1 MKLRKK
7 NKEEFKMENLLKD
20 TVIQLLGI
28 IIGGCLAV
36 ASAYAG
42 LLVARATQKIKL
54 EIEKLNDE
62 TQKKILDDT
71 LDRVDKLLQTNIIA
85 MENTVKKDMLASI
98 ADGKIEK
105 AELKTLADNVKNNVL
120 KQLGDDSVAVL
131 NNSLGDVNGYLE
143 VKIEEILAQIK
154 AQ

>member
-1 MKLRKK
+1 
-7 NKEEFKMENLLKD
+7 MENLLKD
-20 TVIQLLGI
+20 TVIQLLGG
-28 IIGGCLAV
+28 IIGGCLAI
-36 ASAYAG
+36 ATAYAG
-42 LLVARATQKIKL
+42 LLIARATQKIKL

-62 TQKKILDDT
+62 TQKKIFNDA
-71 LDRVDKLLQTNIIA
+71 LDRVDSLLQTNIVA

-120 KQLGDDSVAVL
+120 KQLGDDSLAVL
-131 NNSLGDVNGYLE
+131 NDSLGDVNGYLE

>member
-1 MKLRKK
+1 
-7 NKEEFKMENLLKD
+7 MENLLKD
-20 TVIQLLGI
+20 TVIQLLGV
-28 IIGGCLAV
+28 IIGGCLAI
-36 ASAYAG
+36 ATAYAG
-42 LLVARATQKIKL
+42 LLIARATQKIKL

-62 TQKKILDDT
+62 TQKKILNDA
-71 LDRVDKLLQTNIIA
+71 LDRVDSLLQTNIVA

-120 KQLGDDSVAVL
+120 KQLGDDSLAVL

>member
-1 MKLRKK
+1 
-7 NKEEFKMENLLKD
+7 MENLLKD
-20 TVIQLLGI
+20 TVVQLLGV
-28 IIGGCLAV
+28 IIGGCLAI
-36 ASAYAG
+36 ATAYAG
-42 LLVARATQKIKL
+42 LLIARATQKIKL

-62 TQKKILDDT
+62 TQKKIFNDALN
-71 LDRVDKLLQTNIIA
+71 RVDSLLQTNIVA

-120 KQLGDDSVAVL
+120 KQLGDDSLAVL
-131 NNSLGDVNGYLE
+131 NDSLGDVNGYLE

>member
-1 MKLRKK
+1 
-7 NKEEFKMENLLKD
+7 MENLLKD
-20 TVIQLLGI
+20 TVIQLLGV
-28 IIGGCLAV
+28 IIGGCLAI
-36 ASAYAG
+36 ATAYAG
-42 LLVARATQKIKL
+42 LLIARATQKIKL

-62 TQKKILDDT
+62 TQKKIFNDA
-71 LDRVDKLLQTNIIA
+71 LDRVDNLLQTNIIA

-120 KQLGDDSVAVL
+120 KQLGDDSLAVL
-131 NNSLGDVNGYLE
+131 NDSLGDVNGYLE

>member
-1 MKLRKK
+1 
-7 NKEEFKMENLLKD
+7 MENLLKD

-36 ASAYAG
+36 ASAYGG

-54 EIEKLNDE
+54 EIERLNDE
-62 TQKKILDDT
+62 TQKRILNDT
-71 LDRVDKLLQTNIIA
+71 LDRVNSLLQTNIIA
-85 MENTVKKDMLASI
+85 MENTVKKDMLVAI
-98 ADGKIEK
+98 EDGKVEK

-120 KQLGDDSVAVL
+120 KQLGNDSLAVL
-131 NNSLGDVNGYLE
+131 NDSLGDVNGYLE

>member
-1 MKLRKK
+1 
-7 NKEEFKMENLLKD
+7 MENLLKD
-20 TVIQLLGI
+20 TVIQLLGV

-36 ASAYAG
+36 ATAYAG
-42 LLVARATQKIKL
+42 LLIARATQKIKL
-54 EIEKLNDE
+54 EIENLNDE
-62 TQKKILDDT
+62 TQKKIFNDA
-71 LDRVDKLLQTNIIA
+71 LDRVDSLLQTNIVA

-120 KQLGDDSVAVL
+120 KQLGDDSLAVL

>member
-1 MKLRKK
+1 
-7 NKEEFKMENLLKD
+7 MENLLKD

-36 ASAYAG
+36 ASAYG
-42 LLVARATQKIKL
+42 SLLIVRATQKIKL

-62 TQKKILDDT
+62 TQKKILNDT
-71 LDRVDKLLQTNIIA
+71 LDRVDNLLQTNIIA
-85 MENTVKKDMLASI
+85 MENTVKKDMLDAI

-120 KQLGDDSVAVL
+120 KQLGNDSLEVL

>member
-1 MKLRKK
+1 
-7 NKEEFKMENLLKD
+7 MENLLKD

-28 IIGGCLAV
+28 IIGGSLAV

-54 EIEKLNDE
+54 EITKLDDE
-62 TQKKILDDT
+62 TQKKILNDT
-71 LDRVDKLLQTNIIA
+71 LDRVDALLQTNIIA
-85 MENTVKKDMLASI
+85 MENTVKKDMLAAI
-98 ADGKIEK
+98 ADGEIEK
-105 AELKTLADNVKNNVL
+105 SELKTLADNVKNNVL
-120 KQLGDDSVAVL
+120 KQLGNDSLAVL

>member
-1 MKLRKK
+1 
-7 NKEEFKMENLLKD
+7 MENLLKD
-20 TVIQLLGI
+20 TVIQLLGV
-28 IIGGCLAV
+28 IIGGCLAI
-36 ASAYAG
+36 ATAYAG
-42 LLVARATQKIKL
+42 LLIARATQKIKL

-62 TQKKILDDT
+62 TQKKIFNDALN
-71 LDRVDKLLQTNIIA
+71 RVDSLLQTNIVA

-120 KQLGDDSVAVL
+120 KQLGDDSLAVL
-131 NNSLGDVNGYLE
+131 NDSLGDVNGYLE

>member
-1 MKLRKK
+1 
-7 NKEEFKMENLLKD
+7 MENLLKD
-20 TVIQLLGI
+20 TVVQLLGV
-28 IIGGCLAV
+28 IIGGCLAIV
-36 ASAYAG
+36 TAYAG
-42 LLVARATQKIKL
+42 LLIARATQKIKL
-54 EIEKLNDE
+54 EIENLNDE
-62 TQKKILDDT
+62 TQKKIFNDA
-71 LDRVDKLLQTNIIA
+71 LDRVDSLLQTNIVA

-120 KQLGDDSVAVL
+120 KQLGDDSLAVL

>member
-1 MKLRKK
+1 
-7 NKEEFKMENLLKD
+7 MENLLKD
-20 TVIQLLGI
+20 TVVQLLGV
-28 IIGGCLAV
+28 IIGGCLAI
-36 ASAYAG
+36 ATAYAG
-42 LLVARATQKIKL
+42 LLIARATQKIKL

-62 TQKKILDDT
+62 TQKKIFNDA
-71 LDRVDKLLQTNIIA
+71 LDRVDSLLQTNIIA

-120 KQLGDDSVAVL
+120 KQLGDDSLEVL

>member
-1 MKLRKK
+1 
-7 NKEEFKMENLLKD
+7 MENLLKD
-20 TVIQLLGI
+20 TVVQLLGV
-28 IIGGCLAV
+28 IIGGCLAI
-36 ASAYAG
+36 ATAYAG
-42 LLVARATQKIKL
+42 LLIARATQKIKL
-54 EIEKLNDE
+54 EIENLNDE
-62 TQKKILDDT
+62 TQKKIFNDA
-71 LDRVDKLLQTNIIA
+71 LDRVDSLLQTNIVA

-120 KQLGDDSVAVL
+120 KQLGDDSLAVL
-131 NNSLGDVNGYLE
+131 NDSLGDVNGYLE

>member
-1 MKLRKK
+1 
-7 NKEEFKMENLLKD
+7 MENLLKD

-36 ASAYAG
+36 ASAYG
-42 LLVARATQKIKL
+42 SLLIARATQKIKL

-85 MENTVKKDMLASI
+85 MENTVKKDMLDAI

-105 AELKTLADNVKNNVL
+105 TELKTLADNVKNNVL
-120 KQLGDDSVAVL
+120 KQLGNDSLAVL
-131 NNSLGDVNGYLE
+131 NDSLGDVNGYLE

>member
-1 MKLRKK
+1 
-7 NKEEFKMENLLKD
+7 MENLLKD
-20 TVIQLLGI
+20 TVIQLLGV
-28 IIGGCLAV
+28 IIGGCLAI
-36 ASAYAG
+36 ATAYAG
-42 LLVARATQKIKL
+42 LLIATATQKIKL

-62 TQKKILDDT
+62 TQKKIFNDA
-71 LDRVDKLLQTNIIA
+71 LDRVDSLLQTNIVA

-120 KQLGDDSVAVL
+120 KQLGDDSLAVL
-131 NNSLGDVNGYLE
+131 NDSLGDVNGYLE

>member
-1 MKLRKK
+1 
-7 NKEEFKMENLLKD
+7 MENLLKD
-20 TVIQLLGI
+20 TVIQLLGV
-28 IIGGCLAV
+28 IIGGCLAI
-36 ASAYAG
+36 ATAYAG
-42 LLVARATQKIKL
+42 LLIARATQKIKL

-62 TQKKILDDT
+62 TQKKIFNDA
-71 LDRVDKLLQTNIIA
+71 LDRVDSLLQTNIVA

-105 AELKTLADNVKNNVL
+105 TELKTLADNVKNNVL
-120 KQLGDDSVAVL
+120 KQLGDDSLAVL
-131 NNSLGDVNGYLE
+131 NDSLGDVNGYLE

>member
-1 MKLRKK
+1 
-7 NKEEFKMENLLKD
+7 MENLLKD
-20 TVIQLLGI
+20 TVIQLFGI

-54 EIEKLNDE
+54 EIERLNDE
-62 TQKKILDDT
+62 TQKRILNDT
-71 LDRVDKLLQTNIIA
+71 LDRVDSLLQTNIIA
-85 MENTVKKDMLASI
+85 MENTVKKDMLAAI
-98 ADGKIEK
+98 EDGKVEK

-120 KQLGDDSVAVL
+120 KQLGNDSLEVL

>member
-1 MKLRKK
+1 
-7 NKEEFKMENLLKD
+7 MENLLKD

-28 IIGGCLAV
+28 IIGGSLAV

-54 EIEKLNDE
+54 EITKLDDE
-62 TQKKILDDT
+62 TQKKILNDT
-71 LDRVDKLLQTNIIA
+71 LDRVDALLQTNIIA
-85 MENTVKKDMLASI
+85 MENTVKKDMLAAI

-105 AELKTLADNVKNNVL
+105 SELKTLADNVKNNVL
-120 KQLGDDSVAVL
+120 KQLGDDSLAVL

>member
-1 MKLRKK
+1 
-7 NKEEFKMENLLKD
+7 MENVLKD
-20 TVIQLLGI
+20 TVVQLLGV
-28 IIGGCLAV
+28 IIGGCLAIV
-36 ASAYAG
+36 TAYAG
-42 LLVARATQKIKL
+42 LLIARATQKIKL

-62 TQKKILDDT
+62 TQKKIFNDA
-71 LDRVDKLLQTNIIA
+71 LDRVDSLLQTNIVA

-120 KQLGDDSVAVL
+120 KQLGDDSLEVL

>member
-1 MKLRKK
+1 
-7 NKEEFKMENLLKD
+7 MENLLKD
-20 TVIQLLGI
+20 TVVQLLGV
-28 IIGGCLAV
+28 IIGGCLAIV
-36 ASAYAG
+36 TAYAG
-42 LLVARATQKIKL
+42 LLIARATQKIKL

-62 TQKKILDDT
+62 TQKKIFNDA
-71 LDRVDKLLQTNIIA
+71 LDRVDSLLQTNIVA
-85 MENTVKKDMLASI
+85 MENTVKKDVLASI

-105 AELKTLADNVKNNVL
+105 AELKTLANNVKNNVL
-120 KQLGDDSVAVL
+120 KQLGDDSLAVL

>member
-1 MKLRKK
+1 
-7 NKEEFKMENLLKD
+7 MENLLKD
-20 TVIQLLGI
+20 TVVQLLGV
-28 IIGGCLAV
+28 IIGGCLAI
-36 ASAYAG
+36 ATAYAG
-42 LLVARATQKIKL
+42 LLIARATKKIKL

-62 TQKKILDDT
+62 TQKKIFNDA
-71 LDRVDKLLQTNIIA
+71 LDRVNSLLQTNIVA

-120 KQLGDDSVAVL
+120 KQLGDDSLAVL

>member
-1 MKLRKK
+1 
-7 NKEEFKMENLLKD
+7 MENLLKD

-28 IIGGCLAV
+28 IIGGCLAI
-36 ASAYAG
+36 ATAYAG
-42 LLVARATQKIKL
+42 LLIARATQKIKL

-62 TQKKILDDT
+62 TQKKIFNDA
-71 LDRVDKLLQTNIIA
+71 LDRVDSLLQTNIVA

-120 KQLGDDSVAVL
+120 KQLGDDSLAAL
-131 NNSLGDVNGYLE
+131 NDSLGDVNGYLE

>member
-1 MKLRKK
+1 
-7 NKEEFKMENLLKD
+7 MENLLKD
-20 TVIQLLGI
+20 TVIQLLGV
-28 IIGGCLAV
+28 IIGGCLAIV
-36 ASAYAG
+36 TAYAG
-42 LLVARATQKIKL
+42 LLIARATQKIKL

-62 TQKKILDDT
+62 TQKKIFNDA
-71 LDRVDKLLQTNIIA
+71 LDRVDSLLQTNIVA

-120 KQLGDDSVAVL
+120 KQLDDDSLEVL
-131 NNSLGDVNGYLE
+131 NNSLGDVNEYLE

>member
-1 MKLRKK
+1 
-7 NKEEFKMENLLKD
+7 MENLLKD
-20 TVIQLLGI
+20 TVVQLLGV
-28 IIGGCLAV
+28 IIGGCLAIV
-36 ASAYAG
+36 TAYAS
-42 LLVARATQKIKL
+42 LLIARATQKIKL
-54 EIEKLNDE
+54 EIENLNDE
-62 TQKKILDDT
+62 TQKKIFNDA
-71 LDRVDKLLQTNIIA
+71 LDRVDSLLQTNIVA

-105 AELKTLADNVKNNVL
+105 AELKTLANNVKNNVL
-120 KQLGDDSVAVL
+120 KQLGDDSLAAL

>member
-1 MKLRKK
+1 
-7 NKEEFKMENLLKD
+7 MENLLKD

-36 ASAYAG
+36 ASAYCG

-54 EIEKLNDE
+54 EIERLNDE
-62 TQKKILDDT
+62 TQKRILNDT
-71 LDRVDKLLQTNIIA
+71 LDRVDDLLQTNIIA
-85 MENTVKKDMLASI
+85 MENTVKKDMLAAI
-98 ADGKIEK
+98 EDGKVEK

-120 KQLGDDSVAVL
+120 KQLGNDSLEVL

>member
-1 MKLRKK
+1 
-7 NKEEFKMENLLKD
+7 MENLLKD

-28 IIGGCLAV
+28 VIGGCLAV
-36 ASAYAG
+36 ASAYTG

-54 EIEKLNDE
+54 EIERLNDE
-62 TQKKILDDT
+62 TQKRILNDT
-71 LDRVDKLLQTNIIA
+71 LDRVDNLLQTNIIA
-85 MENTVKKDMLASI
+85 MENTVKKDMLVAI
-98 ADGKIEK
+98 EDGKVEK

-120 KQLGDDSVAVL
+120 KQLGNDSLEVL

>member
-1 MKLRKK
+1 
-7 NKEEFKMENLLKD
+7 MENLLKD
-20 TVIQLLGI
+20 TVIQLLGV
-28 IIGGCLAV
+28 IIGGCLAIV
-36 ASAYAG
+36 TAYAG
-42 LLVARATQKIKL
+42 LLIARATQKIKL

-62 TQKKILDDT
+62 TQKKIFNDA
-71 LDRVDKLLQTNIIA
+71 LDRVDSLLQTNIVA

-105 AELKTLADNVKNNVL
+105 AELKTLANNVKNNVL
-120 KQLGDDSVAVL
+120 KQLGDDSLAVL
-131 NNSLGDVNGYLE
+131 NDSLGDVNGYLE

>member
-1 MKLRKK
+1 
-7 NKEEFKMENLLKD
+7 MENLLKD

-36 ASAYAG
+36 ASAYG
-42 LLVARATQKIKL
+42 SLLVARATQKIKL

-62 TQKKILDDT
+62 TQKKILNDT

-120 KQLGDDSVAVL
+120 KQLGNDSLAVL
-131 NNSLGDVNGYLE
+131 NDSLGDVNGYLE

>member
-1 MKLRKK
+1 
-7 NKEEFKMENLLKD
+7 MENLLKD
-20 TVIQLLGI
+20 TVVQLLGV
-28 IIGGCLAV
+28 IIGGCLAIV
-36 ASAYAG
+36 TAYAG
-42 LLVARATQKIKL
+42 LLIARATQKIKL

-62 TQKKILDDT
+62 TQKKIFNDA
-71 LDRVDKLLQTNIIA
+71 LDRVDSLLQTNIVA

-105 AELKTLADNVKNNVL
+105 AELKTLANNVKNNVL
-120 KQLGDDSVAVL
+120 KQLGDDSLAVL
-131 NNSLGDVNGYLE
+131 NDSLGDVNGYLE

>member
-1 MKLRKK
+1 
-7 NKEEFKMENLLKD
+7 MENLLKD
-20 TVIQLLGI
+20 TIIQLLGI
-28 IIGGCLAV
+28 IIGGGLAV
-36 ASAYAG
+36 ASAYTG

-62 TQKKILDDT
+62 TQKKILNDT
-71 LDRVDKLLQTNIIA
+71 LDRVDDLLQTNIIA
-85 MENTVKKDMLASI
+85 MENTVKKDMLVAI

-105 AELKTLADNVKNNVL
+105 TELKTLADNVKNNVL
-120 KQLGDDSVAVL
+120 KQLGDDSLAVL

-143 VKIEEILAQIK
+143 VKIEEILAQVK

>member
-1 MKLRKK
+1 
-7 NKEEFKMENLLKD
+7 MENLLKD

-28 IIGGCLAV
+28 IIGGCLAI

-42 LLVARATQKIKL
+42 LLIARVTKKIKL

-62 TQKKILDDT
+62 TQKKIFNDA
-71 LDRVDKLLQTNIIA
+71 LDRVDSLLQTNIVA

-120 KQLGDDSVAVL
+120 KQLGNDSLEVL

>member
-1 MKLRKK
+1 
-7 NKEEFKMENLLKD
+7 MENLLKD
-20 TVIQLLGI
+20 TVIQLLCV
-28 IIGGCLAV
+28 IIGGCLAI
-36 ASAYAG
+36 ATAYAS
-42 LLVARATQKIKL
+42 LLIARATQKIKL

-62 TQKKILDDT
+62 TQKKIFNDA
-71 LDRVDKLLQTNIIA
+71 LDRVDSLLQTNIVA

-105 AELKTLADNVKNNVL
+105 AELKTLANNVKNNVL
-120 KQLGDDSVAVL
+120 KQLGDDSLAVL
-131 NNSLGDVNGYLE
+131 NDSLGDVNGYLE

>member
-1 MKLRKK
+1 
-7 NKEEFKMENLLKD
+7 MENLLKD

-36 ASAYAG
+36 ASAYCG

-54 EIEKLNDE
+54 EIERLNDE
-62 TQKKILDDT
+62 TQKRILNDT
-71 LDRVDKLLQTNIIA
+71 LDRVDNLLQTNIIA
-85 MENTVKKDMLASI
+85 MENTVKKDMLVAI
-98 ADGKIEK
+98 EDGKVEK
-105 AELKTLADNVKNNVL
+105 AELKTLANNVKNHVL
-120 KQLGDDSVAVL
+120 KQLGNDSLEVL

>member
-1 MKLRKK
+1 
-7 NKEEFKMENLLKD
+7 MENLLKD

-36 ASAYAG
+36 ASAYCG

-54 EIEKLNDE
+54 EIERLNDE
-62 TQKKILDDT
+62 TQKRILNDT
-71 LDRVDKLLQTNIIA
+71 LDRVDDLLQTNIIA
-85 MENTVKKDMLASI
+85 MENTVKKDMLVAI
-98 ADGKIEK
+98 ADGRIEK
-105 AELKTLADNVKNNVL
+105 DELKSLADNVKNNVL
-120 KQLGDDSVAVL
+120 KQLGNDSLEVL

>member
-1 MKLRKK
+1 
-7 NKEEFKMENLLKD
+7 MENLLKD

-36 ASAYAG
+36 ASAYG
-42 LLVARATQKIKL
+42 SLLIARATQKIKL
-54 EIEKLNDE
+54 EIERLNDE

-71 LDRVDKLLQTNIIA
+71 LDRVNNLLQTNIIA

-105 AELKTLADNVKNNVL
+105 DELKTLADNVKNNVL
-120 KQLGDDSVAVL
+120 KQLGNDSLAVL
-131 NNSLGDVNGYLE
+131 NDSLGDVNGYLE

>member
-1 MKLRKK
+1 
-7 NKEEFKMENLLKD
+7 MENLLKD
-20 TVIQLLGI
+20 TVIQLLGV
-28 IIGGCLAV
+28 IIGGCLAI
-36 ASAYAG
+36 ATAYAG
-42 LLVARATQKIKL
+42 LLIARATKKIKL

-62 TQKKILDDT
+62 TQKKIFNDA
-71 LDRVDKLLQTNIIA
+71 LDRVNSLLQTNIVA

-120 KQLGDDSVAVL
+120 KQLGDDSLAVL

>member
-1 MKLRKK
+1 
-7 NKEEFKMENLLKD
+7 MENLLKD
-20 TVIQLLGI
+20 TVVQLLGV
-28 IIGGCLAV
+28 IIGGCLAI
-36 ASAYAG
+36 ATAYAG
-42 LLVARATQKIKL
+42 LLIARATQKIKL

-62 TQKKILDDT
+62 TQKKIFNDA
-71 LDRVDKLLQTNIIA
+71 LDRVDSLLQTNIVA

-120 KQLGDDSVAVL
+120 KQLGDDSLEVL

>member
-1 MKLRKK
+1 
-7 NKEEFKMENLLKD
+7 MENLLKD

-28 IIGGCLAV
+28 IIGGSLAV

-54 EIEKLNDE
+54 EIAKLDDE
-62 TQKKILDDT
+62 TQKKILNDT
-71 LDRVDKLLQTNIIA
+71 LDRVDALLQTNIIA
-85 MENTVKKDMLASI
+85 MENTVKKDMLAAI

-120 KQLGDDSVAVL
+120 KQLGDDSLAVL

>member
-1 MKLRKK
+1 MILKKK
-7 NKEEFKMENLLKD
+7 NKEEFKMEILLKA
-20 TVIQLLGI
+20 TVIHLLGI

-42 LLVARATQKIKL
+42 LLIARVTQKIKL
-54 EIEKLNDE
+54 EIERLNDE
-62 TQKKILDDT
+62 TQKKILNDT
-71 LDRVDKLLQTNIIA
+71 LDRVDNLLQTNIIA
-85 MENTVKKDMLASI
+85 MENTVKKDMLDAI

-105 AELKTLADNVKNNVL
+105 TELKTLADNVKNNVL
-120 KQLGDDSVAVL
+120 KQLGNDSLAVL
-131 NNSLGDVNGYLE
+131 NASLGDVNGYLE